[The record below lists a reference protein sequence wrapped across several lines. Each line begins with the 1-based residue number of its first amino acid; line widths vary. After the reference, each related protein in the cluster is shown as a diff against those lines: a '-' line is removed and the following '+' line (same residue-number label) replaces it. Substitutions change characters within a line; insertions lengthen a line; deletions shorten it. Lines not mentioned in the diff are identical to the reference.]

1 MNTKRLGLQK
11 LTLLDYPGLLAC
23 TVFFNGCNFR
33 CPFCH
38 NSALVEP
45 GNEKTLAENEA
56 IMDFLKKRSSI
67 LDGVCFTGG
76 EALLHEEIQEYA
88 KYAKS
93 LGYKVKID
101 TNGSFPDRLAALLDS
116 GSVDYVAMDI
126 KNSPEKYAVTCGNAH
141 ILPQVERSV
150 ELLLSGKITC
160 EFRTTA
166 TGNLHEVSD
175 FTAIGKWI
183 CGAQRY
189 FIQSFVPSEDILEK
203 NTDFTVTDFQL
214 AEFLAAVK
222 PYIPNA
228 ALRGK

>member
-1 MNTKRLGLQK
+1 M
-11 LTLLDYPGLLAC
+11 
-23 TVFFNGCNFR
+23 
-33 CPFCH
+33 
-38 NSALVEP
+38 
-45 GNEKTLAENEA
+45 GNEAGLEL
-56 IMDFLKKRSSI
+56 DFASLLEFFEKRRGI
-67 LDGVCFTGG
+67 LEGVCFTGG